1 MDNEK
6 MIPICCNHFG
16 VGTNNGQTFILEF
29 RFQEPPG
36 EHGQP
41 GRISI
46 FSRVAIDSVGIQRFI
61 TLLQTTLNQTKGKG
75 GSGQA
80 PPSPGTRF

>member
-1 MDNEK
+1 MDNEQ

-36 EHGQP
+36 EHGQS
-41 GRISI
+41 GKIQT
-46 FSRVAIDSVGIQRFI
+46 FSRVAIDRIGIERFVS
-61 TLLQTTLNQTKGKG
+61 LLQTTLKQTKGRDG
-75 GSGQA
+75 GDSA
-80 PPSPGTRF
+80 IPPNASRF

>member
-29 RFQEPPG
+29 RFQEPPTKD
-36 EHGQP
+36 GQP
-41 GRISI
+41 VIKT
-46 FSRVAIDSVGIQRFI
+46 FSRIAIDRIGIERFI
-61 TLLQTTLNQTKGKG
+61 NLLQTSLKQTKG
-75 GSGQA
+75 SGDSSHITSSNEGNA
-80 PPSPGTRF
+80 